1 MNINQK
7 GYDIYIKVNND
18 NCVTSIN
25 SNIFIDNLNDWILVD
40 SNVQGDKGAH
50 AQGNYLPKPFIT
62 DEGYYRYKYENDN
75 IVERSEEEIN
85 GDAFLNIIIQK
96 KSELSAECEKAI
108 VAGIDVG
115 DAHYSLT
122 IEDQANILAW
132 MAVAQTGKAVPY
144 HQDGQ
149 PCRIYTAEEFME
161 VANAAVAFKTAQT
174 TYCNLLMRQVESM
187 TDVDEVKA
195 VKYGITQLEGEYAE
209 QYQII
214 MASLVGDNGE
224 TNS

>member
-1 MNINQK
+1 MILYKDKRFVTRSDAPDTDFMGNADYVVPDDSELAEKIKTLYPNFDFVLGDDGNIS
-7 GYDIYIKVNND
+7 D
-18 NCVTSIN
+18 VTETSEPIN
-25 SNIFIDNLNDWILVD
+25 EVIS
-40 SNVQGDKGAH
+40 
-50 AQGNYLPKPFIT
+50 
-62 DEGYYRYKYENDN
+62 
-75 IVERSEEEIN
+75 
-85 GDAFLNIIIQK
+85 QK
-96 KSELSAECEKAI
+96 KTELSAECEKTI
-108 VAGIDVG
+108 VAGVDVG

-149 PCRIYTAEEFME
+149 PCRIYTAEEFMK

-174 TYCNLLMRQVESM
+174 TYCNLLMRQVEAM

-195 VKYGITQLEGEYAE
+195 VKYGVTQLEGEYAE
-209 QYQII
+209 QYQVI

>member
-1 MNINQK
+1 MVLYKNKNYITRSDAPDTDFMGNADYVIPDDSELAQKIIRLYPNFEFVFDDDGNIS
-7 GYDIYIKVNND
+7 DV
-18 NCVTSIN
+18 VETSEPIN
-25 SNIFIDNLNDWILVD
+25 EVIS
-40 SNVQGDKGAH
+40 
-50 AQGNYLPKPFIT
+50 
-62 DEGYYRYKYENDN
+62 
-75 IVERSEEEIN
+75 
-85 GDAFLNIIIQK
+85 QK
-96 KSELSAECEKAI
+96 KSELSAECEKTI
-108 VAGIDVG
+108 VAGVDVG

-174 TYCNLLMRQVESM
+174 TYCNLLMRQVEGM

-195 VKYGITQLEGEYAE
+195 VKYGVTQLEGEYAE
-209 QYQII
+209 QYQVI

>member
-1 MNINQK
+1 MIVYK
-7 GYDIYIKVNND
+7 DKKFI
-18 NCVTSIN
+18 SN
-25 SNIFIDNLNDWILVD
+25 SEYPDTDWV
-40 SNVQGDKGAH
+40 
-50 AQGNYLPKPFIT
+50 
-62 DEGYYRYKYENDN
+62 
-75 IVERSEEEIN
+75 
-85 GDAFLNIIIQK
+85 GDADFILDDNDEKDAELESKIIELYPNFEFVISDDGSKIVDVVATSEPIDKVISQK
-96 KSELSAECEKAI
+96 KAELSAECEKVI
-108 VAGIDVG
+108 VAGVDVS

-144 HQDGQ
+144 HSDGN
-149 PCRIYTAEEFME
+149 PCVIYSAEDFLK

-187 TDVDEVKA
+187 TDADEVKA
-195 VKYGITQLEGEYAE
+195 VQYGITQLEGEYAE

>member
-1 MNINQK
+1 MVLYKNKNYITRSDAPDTDFMGNADYVIPDDSELAQKIIRLYPNFEFVFDDDGNIS
-7 GYDIYIKVNND
+7 DV
-18 NCVTSIN
+18 VETSEPIN
-25 SNIFIDNLNDWILVD
+25 EVIS
-40 SNVQGDKGAH
+40 
-50 AQGNYLPKPFIT
+50 
-62 DEGYYRYKYENDN
+62 
-75 IVERSEEEIN
+75 
-85 GDAFLNIIIQK
+85 QK
-96 KSELSAECEKAI
+96 KTELSAECEKTI
-108 VAGIDVG
+108 VAGVDVG

-174 TYCNLLMRQVESM
+174 TYCNLLMRQVEGM

-195 VKYGITQLEGEYAE
+195 VKYGVTQLEGEYAE
-209 QYQII
+209 QYQVI

>member
-1 MNINQK
+1 MI
-7 GYDIYIKVNND
+7 IRSD
-18 NCVTSIN
+18 NSYVQNPS
-25 SNIFIDNLNDWILVD
+25 FPD
-40 SNVQGDKGAH
+40 SNFLELEGVIVIDDNSELAEKFIRFFPHGKI
-50 AQGNYLPKPFIT
+50 IT
-62 DEGYYRYKYENDN
+62 DENGNAVDVEDN
-75 IVERSEEEIN
+75 TPSIDISDVIT
-85 GDAFLNIIIQK
+85 QK
-96 KSELSAECEKAI
+96 KIELSAECEKTI
-108 VAGIDVG
+108 VAGVDVG

-144 HQDGQ
+144 HSDGN
-149 PCRIYTAEEFME
+149 PCVIYSAEDFLK

-174 TYCNLLMRQVESM
+174 TYCNLLMRQVEAM

-209 QYQII
+209 QYQVI

>member
-1 MNINQK
+1 MVL
-7 GYDIYIKVNND
+7 Y
-18 NCVTSIN
+18 S
-25 SNIFIDNLNDWILVD
+25 
-40 SNVQGDKGAH
+40 DKR
-50 AQGNYLPKPFIT
+50 FIT
-62 DEGYYRYKYENDN
+62 NSEHPNDDWMGNADWVIPDNSELAQKIKRLYPNFEIVTDDDGNISDVTETSEPIENV
-75 IVERSEEEIN
+75 IS
-85 GDAFLNIIIQK
+85 QK
-96 KSELSAECEKAI
+96 KSELSEACETAI
-108 VAGIDVG
+108 IAGVDVG

-144 HQDGQ
+144 HSDGN
-149 PCRIYTAEEFME
+149 PCIIYSAEDFLK

-174 TYCNLLMRQVESM
+174 TYCNLLMRQVEAM

-209 QYQII
+209 QYQVI
-214 MASLVGDNGE
+214 MDSLVGDNGE

>member
-1 MNINQK
+1 MVLYKNKNYITRSDAPDTDFMGDADFVVADDSDLAQK
-7 GYDIYIKVNND
+7 IIRLYPNFDI
-18 NCVTSIN
+18 VT
-25 SNIFIDNLNDWILVD
+25 D
-40 SNVQGDKGAH
+40 
-50 AQGNYLPKPFIT
+50 
-62 DEGYYRYKYENDN
+62 DEGGIADVIETKEPL
-75 IVERSEEEIN
+75 ER
-85 GDAFLNIIIQK
+85 IISQK
-96 KSELSAECEKAI
+96 KSELSAECEKTI
-108 VAGIDVG
+108 VAGVDVG

-149 PCRIYTAEEFME
+149 PCRIYTAEEFMK

-174 TYCNLLMRQVESM
+174 TYCNLLMRQVEAM
-187 TDVDEVKA
+187 TDVDEVKT

-209 QYQII
+209 QYQVI

>member
-1 MNINQK
+1 MILYKNKRFISNSEYPDTDWVGDADFVIPDGSELADK
-7 GYDIYIKVNND
+7 IKQAYPYFELV
-18 NCVTSIN
+18 
-25 SNIFIDNLNDWILVD
+25 LNDDGSKIIDVVAT
-40 SNVQGDKGAH
+40 SEPIDKV
-50 AQGNYLPKPFIT
+50 I
-62 DEGYYRYKYENDN
+62 
-75 IVERSEEEIN
+75 S
-85 GDAFLNIIIQK
+85 QK
-96 KSELSAECEKAI
+96 KAELSEECEKVI
-108 VAGIDVG
+108 VAGVDIG

-149 PCRIYTAEEFME
+149 PCRIYSSEEFME

-174 TYCNLLMRQVESM
+174 TYCNLLMRQVEAM
-187 TDVDEVKA
+187 TDADEVEA

-214 MASLVGDNGE
+214 MTSLVGDSGE
-224 TNS
+224 TNN

>member
-1 MNINQK
+1 MVLYKNK
-7 GYDIYIKVNND
+7 
-18 NCVTSIN
+18 
-25 SNIFIDNLNDWILVD
+25 
-40 SNVQGDKGAH
+40 H
-50 AQGNYLPKPFIT
+50 FIT
-62 DEGYYRYKYENDN
+62 
-75 IVERSEEEIN
+75 RSDAPDTDFM
-85 GDAFLNIIIQK
+85 GDADYVVPDDSEIAEKIKTLYPNFDFVFDDDGNISDVVETSEPINEVISQK
-96 KSELSAECEKAI
+96 KSELSAECEKTI
-108 VAGIDVG
+108 VAGVDVG

-149 PCRIYTAEEFME
+149 PCRIYTAEEFMK

-174 TYCNLLMRQVESM
+174 TYCNLLMRQVEAM

-195 VKYGITQLEGEYAE
+195 VKYGVTQLEGEYAE
-209 QYQII
+209 QYQVI